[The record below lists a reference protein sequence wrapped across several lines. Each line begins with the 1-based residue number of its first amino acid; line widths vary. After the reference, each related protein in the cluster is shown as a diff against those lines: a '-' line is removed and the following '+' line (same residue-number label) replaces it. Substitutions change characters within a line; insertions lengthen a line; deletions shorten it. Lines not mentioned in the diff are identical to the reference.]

1 MLFFKNELKAS
12 KVTFTSEK
20 REKLITFYKTNPAIW
35 NHGMIEYRDRDISC
49 ALIQKL
55 CEEFDEKFTEDDI
68 KKEWNVLLTCY
79 RHERQPEK
87 VTRSSR
93 AGIDNIFDSTWEN
106 FQQMTFCE
114 STPETNSH

>member
-1 MLFFKNELKAS
+1 MCLKRKITEQRFEILQMLFFKNELKAS

-68 KKEWNVLLTCY
+68 KKE
-79 RHERQPEK
+79 
-87 VTRSSR
+87 
-93 AGIDNIFDSTWEN
+93 
-106 FQQMTFCE
+106 
-114 STPETNSH
+114 